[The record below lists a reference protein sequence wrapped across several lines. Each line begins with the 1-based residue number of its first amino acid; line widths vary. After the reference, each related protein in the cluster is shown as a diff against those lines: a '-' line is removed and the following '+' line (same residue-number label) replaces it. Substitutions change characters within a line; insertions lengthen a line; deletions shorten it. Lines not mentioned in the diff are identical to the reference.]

1 MPVSNK
7 TVGYVLGQVRKILN
21 DEGGDAWDEAAL
33 ISYLNIAQREV
44 CNFRPE
50 ACVQT
55 IIIDLDEGSSQ
66 TLTPD
71 KKSLVDVVC
80 NVGPDDREGRCA
92 TFVRREDMDR
102 VDAAW
107 RESDRDQVVREWAY
121 DDRNPLSFDVSPP
134 NDGTGRLK
142 VEVYATPQDL
152 KYEDDIGYADQP
164 VHLSDEYLNAMIY
177 WTCRV
182 AYTEES
188 SSPEFARRAEE
199 FRLMFMECLQLQ
211 AAALDATEPGMSPEE
226 VGTPDS

>member
-7 TVGYVLGQVRKILN
+7 TVGYVLEQVRKILN
-21 DEGGDAWDEAAL
+21 DEGGDAWDESAL

-55 IIIDLDEGSSQ
+55 VTVNLIEGSSQ
-66 TLTPD
+66 TLSPD

-80 NVGPDDREGRCA
+80 NVSPDDREGRCA
-92 TFVRREDMDR
+92 TFVRREDLDR
-102 VDAAW
+102 VDANW
-107 RESDRDQVVREWAY
+107 REEAPTQIVQQWAY
-121 DDRNPLSFDVSPP
+121 DDRNPLCFDVYPP

-142 VEVYATPQDL
+142 VEVNATPSDL
-152 KYEDDIGYADQP
+152 KYSEGVGYADQP
-164 VHLSDEYLNAMIY
+164 VFLSDEYLNAMIY

-188 SSPEFARRAEE
+188 SSPEFSRRAEE

-211 AAALDATEPGMSPEE
+211 AQALDATEPGMSPEE
-226 VGTPDS
+226 VGTAES